1 MKILITPSVKET
13 HKDQYDYL
21 VDSRLIKFLR
31 FAFSNAEIII
41 LNNTTNHKDPYDLLI
56 LSGGND
62 LFKIKKERSNYLRN
76 EIDSKYV
83 QNAIK
88 RNIPILGVCYGAQFL
103 SNMFGGKLVKVK
115 NHARTIHEIY
125 FKSNEYIKKKKLRVN
140 SFHNF
145 AIINKKNRIIEIAKT
160 KDNTI
165 EFFKI
170 RNKKIFGIMWH
181 PERNRRFKNYDLSI
195 LKKICN

>member
-13 HKDQYDYL
+13 HKNQFDYL
-21 VDSRLIKFLR
+21 LDSRLIKFLH

-41 LNNTTNHKDPYDLLI
+41 LNNSTNYKNSYDLLV

-62 LFKIKKERSNYLRN
+62 LFEVKKEKSNYLRN
-76 EIDSKYV
+76 QIDKKYV
-83 QNAIK
+83 QDAIK
-88 RNIPILGVCYGAQFL
+88 RNIPILGICYGAQFL
-103 SNMFGGKLVKVK
+103 SNMFGGELVKAKKHVRIT
-115 NHARTIHEIY
+115 HDIY
-125 FKSNEYIKKKKLRVN
+125 FKNKEYSKKKFIKVN

-145 AIINKKNRIIEIAKT
+145 AIMNKKNKIIEIAKA

-165 EFFKI
+165 EFFNI

-181 PERNRRFKNYDLSI
+181 PERNLRFKDYDLLI

>member
-13 HKDQYDYL
+13 HKDQFDYL
-21 VDSRLIKFLR
+21 IDSRLIKFLH
-31 FAFSNAEIII
+31 FVFSNAEIII
-41 LNNTTNHKDPYDLLI
+41 LNNATNLKDPYDLLV

-62 LFKIKKERSNYLRN
+62 LFKIKKEKSNYLRN
-76 EIDSKYV
+76 EIDKKYV

-88 RNIPILGVCYGAQFL
+88 RNIPIIGVCYGAQFL
-103 SNMFGGKLVKVK
+103 SNMFGGELVKVK
-115 NHARTIHEIY
+115 NHVRTIHDIY
-125 FKSNEYIKKKKLRVN
+125 FKSTEYSKKKKLKVN

-145 AIINKKNRIIEIAKT
+145 AIINKKDKIIEIAKA

-181 PERNRRFKNYDLSI
+181 PERNIRFKNYDLSI
-195 LKKICN
+195 LKKLCN

>member
-21 VDSRLIKFLR
+21 VDSRLIKFLC
-31 FAFSNAEIII
+31 FAFNNAEVTI
-41 LNNTTNHKDPYDLLI
+41 LNNTTNHKDPYDLLV

-62 LFKIKKERSNYLRN
+62 LFTIKKKRSNYLRN
-76 EIDSKYV
+76 EIDKKHV

-88 RNIPILGVCYGAQFL
+88 RSIPILGVCYGAQFL
-103 SNMFGGKLVKVK
+103 SNMFGGELVKTK
-115 NHARTIHEIY
+115 NHVKTIHEIY
-125 FKSNEYIKKKKLRVN
+125 FKNTEYIKNKKLRVN

-145 AIINKKNRIIEIAKT
+145 AIINKKNRIMEIAKA

-181 PERNRRFKNYDLSI
+181 PERNKQFKNYDISI
-195 LKKICN
+195 LNKICN